1 VGLENLEALAPCAP
15 LHIPTALLCGAV
27 FVCVGCTTPQQQG
40 EKPMIEQVKSLCE
53 AEAVR
58 VEAMEGL
65 CPLYYHYD
73 GQHSPQGA
81 AIFIKVDPL
90 EVRAAYYGELG
101 GTWDIDD
108 WYGRRFAIPI
118 PPNATKSAIAEYLRD
133 DDTHAMIAEIAAC
146 YKEEQRGGEV
156 HGTWDDAP
164 VFEIP
169 VELDTAAVFSTRDYL
184 ESFDQ
189 DFDPVER
196 EAKVGGYILPLEDDE
211 QLDRVCE
218 EIRKDAEDAPYAA
231 IFSDLTPHT
240 IKKIAREICADWYET
255 EGLPYNILPRGY
267 CTDDCVLVLEPDA
280 RSRWV
285 DGVLYVRSED
295 GAIYAVKK

>member
-1 VGLENLEALAPCAP
+1 
-15 LHIPTALLCGAV
+15 
-27 FVCVGCTTPQQQG
+27 
-40 EKPMIEQVKSLCE
+40 MIEQVKILCE

-58 VEAMEGL
+58 VEAMDGL

-73 GQHSPQGA
+73 GQHAPQGA

-118 PPNATKSAIAEYLRD
+118 PPNATKAAIAEYLRD
-133 DDTHAMIAEIAAC
+133 DDTHALISEIAAC
-146 YKEEQRGGEV
+146 YREEYRGGEV
-156 HGTWDDAP
+156 HGAWDDAP
-164 VFEIP
+164 VFETP

-189 DFDPVER
+189 DFDPEER
-196 EAKVGGYILPLEDDE
+196 YAKAGGYILPLEDDE
-211 QLDRVCE
+211 QLARVVE
-218 EIRKDAEDAPYAA
+218 EIRKDGEEAPHPA
-231 IFSDLTPHT
+231 IFSDLTADT
-240 IKKIAREICADWYET
+240 LEEIAREICKDWYDD

-267 CTDDCVLVLEPDA
+267 TADDCALVLEPDA
-280 RSRWV
+280 RDRWV
-285 DGVLYVRSED
+285 DGARYVRDED
-295 GAIYAVKK
+295 GAIYVIKK